1 MKFQSCQLYTGR
13 FVQNQNLFR
22 LLSIVFILY
31 RSHQSTVL
39 PSTALCYYFHF
50 NWTIYYDFICNV
62 PHFLDICMFLIPII
76 IKVYLWKNI
85 IWMTEWHDMTHLVI
99 GSAALCG
106 GNGARVWYFG
116 CYSVIHYCVAWNS
129 ALRLGENNTTWSA
142 VSQSHIF
149 ISVGKLSF
157 SCLVVPYARKF
168 ILQFIFAN
176 NYWYK

>member
-1 MKFQSCQLYTGR
+1 
-13 FVQNQNLFR
+13 
-22 LLSIVFILY
+22 
-31 RSHQSTVL
+31 
-39 PSTALCYYFHF
+39 
-50 NWTIYYDFICNV
+50 
-62 PHFLDICMFLIPII
+62 
-76 IKVYLWKNI
+76 
-85 IWMTEWHDMTHLVI
+85 MTRLVI

-116 CYSVIHYCVAWNS
+116 CYSVIRYCVAWNS
-129 ALRLGENNTTWSA
+129 ALRLGENNTTCSA

-168 ILQFIFAN
+168 IHQFIFAN